1 MRAVAAPLQ
10 PDRSGLTARAPVLL
24 LLEPISLDAVI
35 GIGLV
40 VGWSCVLG
48 RPNSDR

>member
-1 MRAVAAPLQ
+1 MWAAAAPLRL
-10 PDRSGLTARAPVLL
+10 DRSGLPAPAPVLL
-24 LLEPISLDAVI
+24 LLEPISFDAVV

-48 RPNSDR
+48 RPKQ